1 MKRELGVWSAA
12 AIVIANMIGVG
23 VFTNAGFQAK
33 DLHDPL
39 TMLVTWIVGGAIAL
53 CGAAAYGEL
62 GAMMPRAGGEYV
74 YLRRAYHPVV
84 GVMSGWASL
93 LAGFSAPIATAALLF
108 AGYLGAVA
116 GVVDPV
122 AVKAIAIALVV
133 AMTVL
138 HSFDTVV
145 GGRVQTVLT
154 LGKIVLIVAFVA
166 LAIAIGDGNWANI
179 TTRRAG
185 GFDNVWTDAFG
196 ISLIYVSF
204 AYSGWNAAAYI
215 ASDIAR
221 PQTNLPRALLG
232 GTGLVMLLY
241 LLLNIVF
248 LYAVPPEVMAGPPV
262 VAEVGD
268 AAARALFGTAAGR
281 LISTLIALALASAVS
296 AMVMAGPRV
305 YASMAEDGALPMVL
319 ARRNRR
325 GVPVLAVAL
334 QGALAIVF
342 VLVGQLGQLIRYVGF
357 TLSIFA
363 ALTVGAVVVMRFRE
377 PALERPYRTFGY
389 PVVPI
394 LFILATAW
402 IAYAQIDQHP
412 TESLWVFAT
421 LASGALLYYRL
432 LPRRARVMID
442 A

>member
-1 MKRELGVWSAA
+1 
-12 AIVIANMIGVG
+12 MIGSG
-23 VFTNAGFQAK
+23 VFTTAGFQASG
-33 DLHDPL
+33 LRDPL
-39 TMLVTWIVGGAIAL
+39 TMLLTWVVGGMIAL
-53 CGAAAYGEL
+53 YGASAYAEL
-62 GAMMPRAGGEYV
+62 GAMMPRVGGEYV

-154 LGKIVLIVAFVA
+154 LGKIVLIVAFVV
-166 LAIAIGDGNWANI
+166 LAIAIGDGNWANL

-221 PQTNLPRALLG
+221 
-232 GTGLVMLLY
+232 
-241 LLLNIVF
+241 
-248 LYAVPPEVMAGPPV
+248 
-262 VAEVGD
+262 
-268 AAARALFGTAAGR
+268 
-281 LISTLIALALASAVS
+281 
-296 AMVMAGPRV
+296 
-305 YASMAEDGALPMVL
+305 
-319 ARRNRR
+319 
-325 GVPVLAVAL
+325 
-334 QGALAIVF
+334 
-342 VLVGQLGQLIRYVGF
+342 
-357 TLSIFA
+357 
-363 ALTVGAVVVMRFRE
+363 
-377 PALERPYRTFGY
+377 
-389 PVVPI
+389 
-394 LFILATAW
+394 
-402 IAYAQIDQHP
+402 
-412 TESLWVFAT
+412 
-421 LASGALLYYRL
+421 
-432 LPRRARVMID
+432 
-442 A
+442 